1 MPKMRGWVL
10 SSIAGGLLASGGLY
24 ACATSEDTAT
34 STSDDPDGSG
44 PAVDAARDTAR
55 ADTGSTTDEDSGTK
69 TDSGKDASVDAP
81 IDAPKDVFEAGPS
94 PFDEAGTF
102 MVVRV
107 GAVGG
112 GALSSSSAA
121 AFVEE
126 RRWSNGSVAQTIA
139 MPTAAAAPQRA
150 FTLRGTGT
158 TEGSL
163 SRTGDGAFVV
173 LAGYDAPPGTA
184 SVDETPSATT
194 ARVVARVSKA
204 GAVDTS
210 TALASAFDAVSPRA
224 AASADGLAFWVSGAS
239 GVGATGGI
247 YYAPLGMDGVQI
259 FDTPGNLRVVH
270 VFGGQLYATT
280 QSGGANTLRMFSVG
294 TGMPTTAGQTGTQLP
309 GIPDSTPTPH
319 GFAMLDLDAAVAGV
333 DTLYVADTRA
343 LTAGGGIQKWKLNAA
358 GTWAL
363 AATFK
368 TGLTAAPINV
378 TAKQLAATTAA
389 VVCVTTDNPSK
400 IVRFLDDG
408 VATNPTGTTVGTAGA
423 NTQFRGVAIT
433 PE

>member
-1 MPKMRGWVL
+1 MRKTRGWLL
-10 SSIAGGLLASGGLY
+10 SSIAGGLVASGALY
-24 ACATSEDTAT
+24 ACATSDDTGTAT
-34 STSDDPDGSG
+34 SDEPDGSG
-44 PAVDAARDTAR
+44 VAIDAARDTAR
-55 ADTGSTTDEDSGTK
+55 SDTGSTTEEDAGTSTDSGP
-69 TDSGKDASVDAP
+69 GKDASIDAP

-112 GALSSSSAA
+112 GALGSSSVA

-126 RRWSNGSVAQTIA
+126 RRFNTGAVAQTIA

-150 FTLRGTGT
+150 FTLRGTGN

-163 SRTGDGAFVV
+163 SRSGDGAFVV

-194 ARVVARVSKA
+194 ARVVARVTKA

-210 TALASAFDAVSPRA
+210 TALTTAFDAVSPRA
-224 AASADGLAFWVSGAS
+224 AATVDGTAFWMSGAS

-247 YYAPLGMDGVQI
+247 YYAPLGMDGLQI

-294 TGMPTTAGQTGTQLP
+294 TGTPTTAGQTGTQLP
-309 GIPDSTPTPH
+309 GIPDSTPTPN

-358 GTWAL
+358 GSWAL

-368 TGLTAAPINV
+368 TGLTNV
-378 TAKQLAATTAA
+378 PLNVAAKQLTGTTVA
-389 VVCVTTDNPSK
+389 VVCVTMDNPAK

-408 VATNPTGTTVGTAGA
+408 VATNPTVGTAGA
-423 NTQFRGVAIT
+423 NMQFRGVAIT